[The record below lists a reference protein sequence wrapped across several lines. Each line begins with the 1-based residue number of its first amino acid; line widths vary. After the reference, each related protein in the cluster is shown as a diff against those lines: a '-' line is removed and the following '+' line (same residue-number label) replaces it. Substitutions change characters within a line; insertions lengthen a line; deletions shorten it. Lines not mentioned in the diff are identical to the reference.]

1 MSLLPLVFMMV
12 SMSNEAANSD
22 RTSERPE
29 GNGLIGRESE
39 VIPGRFGEPQEI
51 ARAMY
56 SQGGGKARPTRPMF
70 LCLHGWGSNERDL
83 AQMMSYVAP
92 GNDYVSLRAPLV
104 LQAEGTGEFGSG
116 SGAFSWYHDSLPTGE
131 DLDRDI
137 FAAATAVDNWV
148 ARHIETGRELVPIG
162 FSQGAALAIHLLR
175 VDPERYRAAVALS
188 GFVAPGQVP
197 GTAPA
202 DERLSSMERPVFYG
216 YGDMDSMIPKYEIHA
231 ATAWLE
237 EHTWLTMKH
246 YRQLDH
252 AVSLPEFSDLRQWLL
267 LNNISSGVM

>member
-1 MSLLPLVFMMV
+1 MMV
-12 SMSNEAANSD
+12 TMSDEAANSGCSGE
-22 RTSERPE
+22 RTEK
-29 GNGLIGRESE
+29 NVLIGRESQ
-39 VIPGRFGEPQEI
+39 VVPGRFGEPQEI
-51 ARAMY
+51 SRAIY
-56 SQGGGKARPTRPMF
+56 SQGGGKVRPTRPMF
-70 LCLHGWGSNERDL
+70 LCLHGWGSNEQDL

-104 LQAEGTGEFGSG
+104 LQAESPGEFGSG

-137 FAAATAVDNWV
+137 FAAATAVDHWV
-148 ARHIETGRELVPIG
+148 TRHVETERELVPIG
-162 FSQGAALAIHLLR
+162 FSQGAALAVHLLR

-202 DERLSSMERPVFYG
+202 DDRLSGMDKPVFYG
-216 YGDMDSMIPKYEIHA
+216 YGDMDSVIPKYEIHA
-231 ATAWLE
+231 AAAWLE

-252 AVSLPEFSDLRQWLL
+252 AVSLHEFSDLRQWLL
-267 LNNISSGVM
+267 LNDISSGVI